1 MAEETRPRIKGLARA
16 QRDAYV
22 VQRRPARSLTVG
34 AEEALFRHKSVL
46 SEGSLR
52 HSPATGERHYF
63 GSTMI
68 TFDLAGLRKH
78 WRGPFG
84 AEQALELAELVR
96 GSVRIKARCHR
107 IACAE
112 VARRVTDRPLGTA
125 QVEIL
130 VRVSGDT
137 LQLDVDLEVPVGVCS
152 SARRAP

>member
-1 MAEETRPRIKGLARA
+1 MRPKLIGLARA

-22 VQRRPARSLTVG
+22 SGHEARFLSRG
-34 AEEALFRHKSVL
+34 AEEALFRNMSVL
-46 SEGSLR
+46 SEG
-52 HSPATGERHYF
+52 GERTTAGERSYF

-78 WRGPFG
+78 WRGHFG
-84 AEQALELAELVR
+84 PEQYPELLRLVS
-96 GSVRIKARCHR
+96 GSVRVRARVHR
-107 IACAE
+107 LACAE

-125 QVEIL
+125 MIETL

-137 LQLDVDLEVPVGVCS
+137 LQMDVDLEVPIGVCS

>member
-1 MAEETRPRIKGLARA
+1 MTEESRPRIKGLVRA
-16 QRDAYV
+16 QRDAFV
-22 VQRRPARSLTVG
+22 VERPSRSLTRG

-52 HSPATGERHYF
+52 QTPATGERCYF

-84 AEQALELAELVR
+84 AEQAADLAELVR
-96 GSVRIKARCHR
+96 GSVRIKARAHR

-112 VARRVTDRPLGTA
+112 VAQRVTDRPLGTA
-125 QVEIL
+125 IVEIL

>member
-1 MAEETRPRIKGLARA
+1 MPEEARPKIKGLVRA
-16 QRDAYV
+16 QRDAFIA
-22 VQRRPARSLTVG
+22 RRMSAGLTRG

-52 HSPATGERHYF
+52 SFAATGERRYF

-84 AEQALELAELVR
+84 AEQAAELADLVR
-96 GSVRIKARCHR
+96 GSVRVKARAHR

-125 QVEIL
+125 IVEIL

-137 LQLDVDLEVPVGVCS
+137 LQMDVDLEVPVGVCS